1 MRGFITVKR
10 NVKNRGINI
19 QRKFTVAILL
29 MLVLVVSVATYMYFQ
44 KLSGGSY
51 DSSKNVINVIFKYGV
66 GARNELNTFEG
77 TYTKDLILDN
87 TATTRMILSQEELS
101 QIRQKITEIDL
112 FSFPDS
118 FPLNPSGFVIPQID
132 YYIKVQNGTQIKE
145 ITWSNN
151 SLMDSSIQNSLDQL
165 VSFLRNM
172 IEQKPEYKALP
183 PARGGY
189 Y

>member
-1 MRGFITVKR
+1 MHGFITVKR

-29 MLVLVVSVATYMYFQ
+29 MLGLVVSVATYMYLQ
-44 KLSGGSY
+44 KLSDDSY
-51 DSSKNVINVIFKYGV
+51 DSSKNVINITFKYGV

-77 TYTKDLILDN
+77 TYTKDLILDDN
-87 TATTRMILSQEELS
+87 VTTRMTLSQEELS
-101 QIRQKITEIDL
+101 QIQQKIAEMDL
-112 FSFPDS
+112 FSFPDN
-118 FPLNPSGFVIPQID
+118 FPLNPSGFVTPQMD

-151 SLMDSSIQNSLDQL
+151 SLMESNTKNSLDQL

-183 PARGGY
+183 PPRGGY